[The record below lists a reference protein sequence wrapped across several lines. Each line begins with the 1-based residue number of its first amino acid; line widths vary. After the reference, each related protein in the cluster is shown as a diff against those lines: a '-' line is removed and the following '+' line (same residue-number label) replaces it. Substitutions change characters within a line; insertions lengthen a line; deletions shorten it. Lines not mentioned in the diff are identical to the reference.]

1 MNNKFIKNNGDW
13 GLWIG
18 DWGLGIGDYANIT
31 KFTFSFHFIQELLI
45 FFLKKWKKKVNLAKI
60 FASYG

>member
-1 MNNKFIKNNGDW
+1 MDW
-13 GLWIG
+13 GLWIE
-18 DWGLGIGDYANIT
+18 DWGLGIGEWVNANNT
-31 KFTFSFHFIQELLI
+31 EFTFFFPFIQKLLI

>member
-1 MNNKFIKNNGDW
+1 L
-13 GLWIG
+13 GLGIV

-45 FFLKKWKKKVNLAKI
+45 FFLKKWKKVNLAKI